1 MRLFVS
7 CDPGQI
13 QYRATVPLCALA
25 VNCLVKNFFFSYSL
39 SGANVGRILAAS
51 HSRASYPPLSGG
63 CIPPRGVA
71 RNFIW
76 GDINFED

>member
-1 MRLFVS
+1 MWLFFS

-51 HSRASYPPLSGG
+51 HRDRG
-63 CIPPRGVA
+63 CADVA
-71 RNFIW
+71 ISP
-76 GDINFED
+76 G